1 MKIHEYQGK
10 EIFRRYGVAV
20 PKGIAVKTPDEARA
34 AAETLIAETGIPV
47 VVVKSQV
54 HAGGRGKGKVYKG
67 AEVVARGV
75 EVIKGGA
82 DAAAEAASRMLGGR
96 LVTIQTGAEGTVVK
110 TAFVEQGIA
119 IARELYLGMLVDR
132 DARRIVVMAS
142 SEGGMDIEKVAEETP
157 EKILKEWIDP
167 VTGLQGYHARKLG
180 YGLGLSKD
188 QVAKFGAL
196 LSSLYKLFVAE
207 DCSLVEVNP
216 LIVTQSGDVM
226 ALDAKINF
234 DDNADFRHKEWEAL
248 RDLGEE
254 NHQESEAKAAG
265 LSYVALDGNIGC
277 LVNGAG
283 LAMATMDI
291 VSHCGGVAGELPR
304 RGRRRHRRGR
314 HARVR
319 DHPRVA
325 RGEGDLR
332 EHLRRHHEVRRDRGG
347 RHQRH
352 AKARTEGSP
361 RGAPRGHQRGA
372 RSQDA
377 RRERPRDHPRVDD
390 ARRRAEDHRPR
401 QGRELKG
408 AQRQCRS
415 WSIGTLASWCRA
427 SRASSGPST
436 RSR

>member
-34 AAETLIAETGIPV
+34 AAENLIAETGIPV

-54 HAGGRGKGKVYKG
+54 HAGGRGKGKVHKG
-67 AEVVARGV
+67 TEVVARGV

-82 DAAAEAASRMLGGR
+82 DAAADAASRMLGGR
-96 LVTIQTGAEGTVVK
+96 LVTVQTGAEGTVVK

-234 DDNADFRHKEWEAL
+234 DDNADFRHKEWESL

-254 NHQESEAKAAG
+254 NHTESEAKAAG

-283 LAMATMDI
+283 LAMSTMDI
-291 VSHCGGVAGELPR
+291 IAHCGGMPANFLDVGGGATEEAVTRAFELILQSPAVQGIFVNIFGGIMKCDVIAAGVINATRKLGLKVPLVVRLEGTNVEL
-304 RGRRRHRRGR
+304 GRKMLSESGL
-314 HARVR
+314 AITPASTML
-319 DHPRVA
+319 D
-325 RGEGDLR
+325 
-332 EHLRRHHEVRRDRGG
+332 
-347 RHQRH
+347 
-352 AKARTEGSP
+352 
-361 RGAPRGHQRGA
+361 
-372 RSQDA
+372 
-377 RRERPRDHPRVDD
+377 
-390 ARRRAEDHRPR
+390 
-401 QGRELKG
+401 G
-408 AQRQCRS
+408 AQK
-415 WSIGTLASWCRA
+415 ITGLVKAAS
-427 SRASSGPST
+427 
-436 RSR
+436 